1 MANSLTTDLHVPSNK
16 KPYSDSPLSQGK
28 RTREELYFIP
38 ACNNKWQ
45 CPLRLR
51 LIPLCKVIGLSMGNQ
66 LAYNS

>member
-38 ACNNKWQ
+38 ACNNKWH

-51 LIPLCKVIGLSMGNQ
+51 LIPLCKISGLSMGNQ